1 MLNQKLRGGGYLGP
15 QTMYFTLKLISQ
27 TSPVPNVLIDP
38 DFKLLTVAYYAS
50 SKSSS
55 SLKKPSRAKWL
66 YSNRVV
72 DIDVS
77 IEEVMYFQLRAVF

>member
-1 MLNQKLRGGGYLGP
+1 MVGETLEGRGDWGNLGP

-38 DFKLLTVAYYAS
+38 DITLLTVAVIHYKCVEAYYAS

-55 SLKKPSRAKWL
+55 SLKKPSRAK
-66 YSNRVV
+66 
-72 DIDVS
+72 
-77 IEEVMYFQLRAVF
+77 

>member
-1 MLNQKLRGGGYLGP
+1 
-15 QTMYFTLKLISQ
+15 MYVTLTLISQ

-38 DFKLLTVAYYAS
+38 DITLLTVAVIHYKCVEAYYAS

-66 YSNRVV
+66 YSNRNV

-77 IEEVMYFQLRAVF
+77 IEEVMYF